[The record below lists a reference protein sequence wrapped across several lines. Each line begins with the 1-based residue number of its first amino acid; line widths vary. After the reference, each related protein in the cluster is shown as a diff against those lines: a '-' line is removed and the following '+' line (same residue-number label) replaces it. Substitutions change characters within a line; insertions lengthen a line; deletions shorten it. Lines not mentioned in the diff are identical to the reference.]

1 MSRVDFAIPDF
12 CSLILKV
19 PSVGRQFLAGL
30 HWKRY
35 WEINMRKLK
44 IIVHISLDG
53 VIQTTSSPE
62 DEFPYGD
69 WTAPYR
75 SPAGLQVVNELYGKT
90 CDMLVGRRTYDM
102 LASFWPRAPKSPMAD
117 RLNAATKYVVTHRP
131 ESLEW
136 RPVEAIGSDLVD
148 SVRRIKAGNGP
159 QLVVTGSSTLISVL
173 LDHGLADEVILL
185 VNPIVLGKGKRFF
198 EGGSLPRGFAL
209 GSSMALPAGILVN
222 VYKLIPTL
230 AEEALS
236 RAKLERE
243 FEIAREVQERLF
255 PQKLPNVA
263 GVEMAAHCRPAQAVG
278 GDYYDLI
285 DIRDGSAAGATR
297 TPGEN
302 FASTSGTTEQGC
314 DRLGIAIGD
323 ISGKGMSAALL
334 MASLHAS
341 LRGQVLSG
349 AGDLGT
355 KMANVNRLLYD
366 ASEANRYAT
375 FFYAELDC
383 ASRTLHYVNGG
394 HNPPAVLRKEDGAWR
409 VFRLGDGGPVV
420 GLLADAVYREQML
433 HLLPGDIFLAFTDG
447 ISEAM
452 NASEDE
458 WGENRMISEAQ
469 GHADLNA
476 EKLLQRLFRA
486 ADAFAAGAPQHDD
499 MTLVVLRL

>member
-1 MSRVDFAIPDF
+1 
-12 CSLILKV
+12 
-19 PSVGRQFLAGL
+19 
-30 HWKRY
+30 
-35 WEINMRKLK
+35 MRKLK
-44 IIVHISLDG
+44 IIEHISLDG
-53 VIQTTSSPE
+53 VTQMHSTPDNDFS
-62 DEFPYGD
+62 YGD

-75 SPAGLQVVNELYGKT
+75 SPAGLQIMNEMYGS
-90 CDMLVGRRTYDM
+90 CDLLFGRRTYDLM
-102 LASFWPRAPKSPMAD
+102 ASFWPKAPKSPMGD
-117 RLNAATKYVVTHRP
+117 RMNAATKYVVTHRP

-136 RPVEAIGSDLVD
+136 GPFEIVGSDLVE
-148 SVRRIKAGNGP
+148 SVRRIKIKKGP
-159 QLVVTGSSTLISVL
+159 DLIVTGSSTLTSLL
-173 LDHGLADEVILL
+173 LDHGLADEVVLL

-209 GSSMALPAGILVN
+209 GSSRALPSGILVN

-230 AEEALS
+230 AEEAVS
-236 RAKLERE
+236 NAKLERE

-255 PQKLPNVA
+255 PQTLPKVD
-263 GVEMAAHCRPAQAVG
+263 GVEMAAHCRPAHAVG

-285 DIRDGSAAGATR
+285 DIRDRSLA
-297 TPGEN
+297 E
-302 FASTSGTTEQGC
+302 TEPAQGC
-314 DRLGIAIGD
+314 NRLGIAIGD

-349 AGDLGT
+349 TGDLGN

-366 ASEANRYAT
+366 ASESNRYAT

-394 HNPPAVLRKEDGAWR
+394 HNSPAILRREGGAWQ
-409 VFRLGDGGPVV
+409 VSRLGDGGPVM
-420 GLLADAVYREQML
+420 GLLAGAIYKEQTV
-433 HLLPGDIFLAFTDG
+433 HLLPGDILLAFTDG

-452 NASEDE
+452 NHAEDE
-458 WGENRMISEAQ
+458 WGEDRMIAEAQ
-469 GHADLNA
+469 AHAELNA
-476 EKLLQRLFRA
+476 EELLEQLFRA

>member
-1 MSRVDFAIPDF
+1 
-12 CSLILKV
+12 
-19 PSVGRQFLAGL
+19 
-30 HWKRY
+30 
-35 WEINMRKLK
+35 MRKLK
-44 IIVHISLDG
+44 IIEHISLDG
-53 VIQTTSSPE
+53 VVQTTSGP
-62 DEFPYGD
+62 DGDFPYGD

-75 SPAGLQVVNELYGKT
+75 SPAGLQIVNELYGKT
-90 CDMLVGRRTYDM
+90 CDLMLGRRTYDL
-102 LASFWPRAPKSPMAD
+102 LASFWPKAPKSPMAD

-136 RPVEAIGSDLVD
+136 GPFEAIGSDLVD
-148 SVRRIKAGNGP
+148 SVRRIKAKNGP
-159 QLVVTGSSTLISVL
+159 DLVVPGSSTLTTVL
-173 LDHGLADEVILL
+173 LDHGLADELVLL

-209 GSSMALPAGILVN
+209 GSSRAVPSGILVN
-222 VYKLIPTL
+222 IYKLIPTL
-230 AEEALS
+230 AEEAMS

-255 PQKLPNVA
+255 PQTLPNIA

-285 DIRDGSAAGATR
+285 DIRDGALAEAGHA
-297 TPGEN
+297 PGEN
-302 FASTSGTTEQGC
+302 ISSASGTTAHGC

-355 KMANVNRLLYD
+355 KMANVNRLLYA
-366 ASEANRYAT
+366 ASDSNRYAT

-383 ASRTLHYVNGG
+383 ASRKLHYVNGG

-409 VFRLGDGGPVV
+409 VFRLGDGGPVI
-420 GLLADAVYREQML
+420 GLLAGAVYKEQML
-433 HLLPGDIFLAFTDG
+433 HLLPGDILLAFTDG

-452 NASEDE
+452 NATEDE
-458 WGENRMISEAQ
+458 WGETRMIAEAQ
-469 GHADLNA
+469 AHADLNA
-476 EKLLQRLFRA
+476 EELLQRLFRA

>member
-1 MSRVDFAIPDF
+1 
-12 CSLILKV
+12 
-19 PSVGRQFLAGL
+19 
-30 HWKRY
+30 
-35 WEINMRKLK
+35 MRKLK
-44 IIVHISLDG
+44 IIEHISLDG
-53 VIQTTSSPE
+53 VIQMTSSPG
-62 DEFPYGD
+62 DDFPYGD

-75 SPAGLQVVNELYGKT
+75 SPAGLQIVNEMYGKT
-90 CDMLVGRRTYDM
+90 CDLLFGRRTYDI
-102 LASFWPRAPKSPMAD
+102 LASFWPKAPKSPMAD
-117 RLNAATKYVVTHRP
+117 RLSAATKYVVTHRP

-136 RPVEAIGSDLVD
+136 GPFEVMGSDLVE
-148 SVRRIKAGNGP
+148 SVRRIKARNGP
-159 QLVVTGSSTLISVL
+159 DLIVTGSSTLISVL
-173 LDHGLADEVILL
+173 LDHGLADEVVML

-209 GSSMALPAGILVN
+209 GSSMALPSGILVN

-230 AEEALS
+230 AEEAVS

-243 FEIAREVQERLF
+243 MEIAREVQERLF
-255 PQKLPNVA
+255 PQTFPHVA

-285 DIRDGSAAGATR
+285 DIREGSLGEAGHTA
-297 TPGEN
+297 
-302 FASTSGTTEQGC
+302 GC

-323 ISGKGMSAALL
+323 VSGKGMSAALL

-349 AGDLGT
+349 AGDLGA

-366 ASEANRYAT
+366 ASGSNRYAT

-409 VFRLGDGGPVV
+409 VFRLGDGGPVI
-420 GLLADAVYREQML
+420 GLLAGAVYKEQML
-433 HLLPGDIFLAFTDG
+433 QLLPGDILLAFTDG
-447 ISEAM
+447 LSEAM
-452 NASEDE
+452 NGSDDE
-458 WGENRMISEAQ
+458 WGEDRMIAEAQ
-469 GHADLNA
+469 AHADLNA
-476 EKLLQRLFRA
+476 EELLQHLFRA

-499 MTLVVLRL
+499 MTVVVLRL

>member
-1 MSRVDFAIPDF
+1 
-12 CSLILKV
+12 
-19 PSVGRQFLAGL
+19 
-30 HWKRY
+30 
-35 WEINMRKLK
+35 MRKLK
-44 IIVHISLDG
+44 IIEHISLDG
-53 VIQTTSSPE
+53 VIQMTSGPQ
-62 DEFPYGD
+62 DDFPYGD

-75 SPAGLQVVNELYGKT
+75 SPAGLQIVDEMYGKT
-90 CDMLVGRRTYDM
+90 CDLLIGRRTYDI
-102 LASFWPRAPKSPMAD
+102 LASFWPNAPKSPMAD

-136 RPVEAIGSDLVD
+136 GPFEAIGSDLAD
-148 SVRRIKAGNGP
+148 SVRRIKVRKGP
-159 QLVVTGSSTLISVL
+159 DLVVAGSSTLISVL

-209 GSSMALPAGILVN
+209 GSTMALPSGILVN

-230 AEEALS
+230 AEEAVS

-255 PQKLPNVA
+255 PQTFPNVA
-263 GVEMAAHCRPAQAVG
+263 GVEIAAHCRPAQAVG

-285 DIRDGSAAGATR
+285 DIRDGSLAEAEHA
-297 TPGEN
+297 PGEN
-302 FASTSGTTEQGC
+302 ISSANVTPAHGC

-341 LRGQVLSG
+341 LRGQTLSG

-366 ASEANRYAT
+366 ASDSSRYAT

-383 ASRTLHYVNGG
+383 GSRTLHYVNGG
-394 HNPPAVLRKEDGAWR
+394 HNPPAVLRKEDGGWR
-409 VFRLGDGGPVV
+409 VIRLEEGGPVV
-420 GLLADAVYREQML
+420 GLFAGAVYEEQML
-433 HLLPGDIFLAFTDG
+433 QLLPGDILLAYTDG

-452 NASEDE
+452 NAAEDE
-458 WGENRMISEAQ
+458 WGEDRMIAEAQ
-469 GHADLNA
+469 ASANLSAA
-476 EKLLQRLFRA
+476 ELLQRLLLA

-499 MTLVVLRL
+499 MTLVVLRISV

>member
-1 MSRVDFAIPDF
+1 
-12 CSLILKV
+12 
-19 PSVGRQFLAGL
+19 
-30 HWKRY
+30 
-35 WEINMRKLK
+35 MRKLK
-44 IIVHISLDG
+44 IIEHISLDG
-53 VIQTTSSPE
+53 VIQMTSGPE
-62 DEFPYGD
+62 DDFPYGD

-75 SPAGLQVVNELYGKT
+75 SPAGLQIVNELYGKT
-90 CDMLVGRRTYDM
+90 CDVLLGRRTYDL
-102 LASFWPRAPKSPMAD
+102 LASFWPKAPKSPMGE

-136 RPVEAIGSDLVD
+136 GPFEAIGSDLVD
-148 SVRRIKAGNGP
+148 NVRRIKAKKGP
-159 QLVVTGSSTLISVL
+159 DLVVPGSSTLTSVL
-173 LDHGLADEVILL
+173 LDHGLADEVVLL

-209 GSSMALPAGILVN
+209 GSTMALPSGILVN

-230 AEEALS
+230 AEEAVS

-255 PQKLPNVA
+255 PQTLPNIA
-263 GVEMAAHCRPAQAVG
+263 GVEMAAHCRPAHAVG

-285 DIRDGSAAGATR
+285 DIRDGSLAEAGHA
-297 TPGEN
+297 PGEN
-302 FASTSGTTEQGC
+302 ISSASGTMAHNG

-366 ASEANRYAT
+366 ASDSNRYAT

-394 HNPPAVLRKEDGAWR
+394 HNPPAVLRKEDGVWR
-409 VFRLGDGGPVV
+409 VFRLGDGGPVI
-420 GLLADAVYREQML
+420 GLLAGAVYKEQML
-433 HLLPGDIFLAFTDG
+433 HLLAGDILLAFTDG
-447 ISEAM
+447 ISEAT
-452 NASEDE
+452 NATEDE
-458 WGENRMISEAQ
+458 WGETRMIAEAQ
-469 GHADLNA
+469 AHADLNA
-476 EKLLQRLFRA
+476 EELLQRLFRA
-486 ADAFAAGAPQHDD
+486 VDAFAAGAPQHDD
-499 MTLVVLRL
+499 MTLVVMRL

>member
-1 MSRVDFAIPDF
+1 
-12 CSLILKV
+12 
-19 PSVGRQFLAGL
+19 
-30 HWKRY
+30 
-35 WEINMRKLK
+35 MRKLK
-44 IIVHISLDG
+44 IILHISLDG
-53 VIQTTSSPE
+53 VVQMTGGPG
-62 DEFPYGD
+62 DDFPYGD

-75 SPAGLQVVNELYGKT
+75 SPAGLKIVDGLYGKT
-90 CDMLVGRRTYDM
+90 CDLLFGRRTYD
-102 LASFWPRAPKSPMAD
+102 LLGSFWPKAPKSPMAD

-136 RPVEAIGSDLVD
+136 GPFEAVGSDLVE
-148 SVRRIKAGNGP
+148 SVRRIKTKKGP
-159 QLVVTGSSTLISVL
+159 ELIVTGSSTLTSLL
-173 LDHGLADEVILL
+173 LDHGLADEVVLL

-209 GSSMALPAGILVN
+209 GSSMALPSGILVN
-222 VYKLIPTL
+222 IYKIIPTL

-236 RAKLERE
+236 HAKLERE

-255 PQKLPNVA
+255 PQTLPKVA
-263 GVEMAAHCRPAQAVG
+263 GVEIAAHCRPAQAVG

-285 DIRDGSAAGATR
+285 DIRDNSL
-297 TPGEN
+297 P
-302 FASTSGTTEQGC
+302 TTAQSC

-349 AGDLGT
+349 TGDLGT

-366 ASEANRYAT
+366 ASESNRYAT

-394 HNPPAVLRKEDGAWR
+394 HNPPAVLRKENEDGAWR
-409 VFRLGDGGPVV
+409 VIRLADGGPVI
-420 GLLADAVYREQML
+420 GLLAGAAYKEQTL
-433 HLLPGDIFLAFTDG
+433 QLLSGDILLAFTDG

-452 NASEDE
+452 NPSDDE
-458 WGENRMISEAQ
+458 WGEDRMIAEAQ
-469 GHADLNA
+469 AHTDLTA
-476 EKLLQRLFRA
+476 ENLLQHLFRA
-486 ADAFAAGAPQHDD
+486 ADTFASGAPQHDD

>member
-1 MSRVDFAIPDF
+1 
-12 CSLILKV
+12 
-19 PSVGRQFLAGL
+19 
-30 HWKRY
+30 
-35 WEINMRKLK
+35 MRKLK
-44 IIVHISLDG
+44 IIEHISLDG
-53 VIQTTSSPE
+53 VIQMTSSPE
-62 DEFPYGD
+62 DDFPYGD

-75 SPAGLQVVNELYGKT
+75 SPAGLQIVNEMYGKT
-90 CDMLVGRRTYDM
+90 CDVLFGRRTYDL
-102 LASFWPRAPKSPMAD
+102 LASFWPKAPKSPMAD
-117 RLNAATKYVVTHRP
+117 RLNVATKYVVTHRP

-136 RPVEAIGSDLVD
+136 GPFEAIGSDLVD
-148 SVRRIKAGNGP
+148 SVRRIKARSGP
-159 QLVVTGSSTLISVL
+159 DLVVTGSSTLTSLL
-173 LDHGLADEVILL
+173 LDHGLADEVVLL
-185 VNPIVLGKGKRFF
+185 VNPIALGKGKRFF

-209 GSSMALPAGILVN
+209 GSSRALPSGILVN

-230 AEEALS
+230 AEEAMS

-243 FEIAREVQERLF
+243 MEIAREVQERLF
-255 PQKLPNVA
+255 PQTFPNIA

-285 DIRDGSAAGATR
+285 DIRDGSLVEAGHAPSENMSSASR
-297 TPGEN
+297 TT
-302 FASTSGTTEQGC
+302 AHGC
-314 DRLGIAIGD
+314 HRLGIAIGD

-349 AGDLGT
+349 AGDLGF
-355 KMANVNRLLYD
+355 KMANVNRLLHD
-366 ASEANRYAT
+366 ASDSNRYAT

-409 VFRLGDGGPVV
+409 VFRLVDGGPVV
-420 GLLADAVYREQML
+420 GLLAGAAYKEQML
-433 HLLPGDIFLAFTDG
+433 DLLPGDILLAFTDG

-458 WGENRMISEAQ
+458 WGEDRMIGEAQ
-469 GHADLNA
+469 AHADLNA
-476 EKLLQRLFRA
+476 GELLQRLFRA

-499 MTLVVLRL
+499 MTLLVLRLSVWD

>member
-1 MSRVDFAIPDF
+1 
-12 CSLILKV
+12 
-19 PSVGRQFLAGL
+19 
-30 HWKRY
+30 
-35 WEINMRKLK
+35 
-44 IIVHISLDG
+44 
-53 VIQTTSSPE
+53 
-62 DEFPYGD
+62 
-69 WTAPYR
+69 
-75 SPAGLQVVNELYGKT
+75 
-90 CDMLVGRRTYDM
+90 
-102 LASFWPRAPKSPMAD
+102 
-117 RLNAATKYVVTHRP
+117 
-131 ESLEW
+131 
-136 RPVEAIGSDLVD
+136 
-148 SVRRIKAGNGP
+148 
-159 QLVVTGSSTLISVL
+159 
-173 LDHGLADEVILL
+173 
-185 VNPIVLGKGKRFF
+185 
-198 EGGSLPRGFAL
+198 
-209 GSSMALPAGILVN
+209 
-222 VYKLIPTL
+222 
-230 AEEALS
+230 
-236 RAKLERE
+236 
-243 FEIAREVQERLF
+243 
-255 PQKLPNVA
+255 
-263 GVEMAAHCRPAQAVG
+263 
-278 GDYYDLI
+278 
-285 DIRDGSAAGATR
+285 
-297 TPGEN
+297 
-302 FASTSGTTEQGC
+302 
-314 DRLGIAIGD
+314 
-323 ISGKGMSAALL
+323 MSAALL

>member
-1 MSRVDFAIPDF
+1 
-12 CSLILKV
+12 
-19 PSVGRQFLAGL
+19 
-30 HWKRY
+30 
-35 WEINMRKLK
+35 MRKLK
-44 IIVHISLDG
+44 IIEHISLDG
-53 VIQTTSSPE
+53 VIQMTSGPE
-62 DEFPYGD
+62 DDFPYGD

-75 SPAGLQVVNELYGKT
+75 SPAGLQIVNEMYGKT
-90 CDMLVGRRTYDM
+90 CDVLFGRRTYDL
-102 LASFWPRAPKSPMAD
+102 LAGFWPKAPKSPMAD

-136 RPVEAIGSDLVD
+136 GPFEAIGSDLLD
-148 SVRRIKAGNGP
+148 NVRRIKARKGP
-159 QLVVTGSSTLISVL
+159 DLIVTGSSTLISVL
-173 LDHGLADEVILL
+173 LDHGLADEVVLL

-209 GSSMALPAGILVN
+209 GSSMALPSGILVN

-230 AEEALS
+230 AEEAVS

-255 PQKLPNVA
+255 PQAFPSVA

-285 DIRDGSAAGATR
+285 DIGDGSPAEAGHA
-297 TPGEN
+297 P
-302 FASTSGTTEQGC
+302 GC

-323 ISGKGMSAALL
+323 ISGKGMFAALL

-355 KMANVNRLLYD
+355 KMANVNRLLYH
-366 ASEANRYAT
+366 ASDSNRYAT
-375 FFYAELDC
+375 LFYAELDR

-394 HNPPAVLRKEDGAWR
+394 HNPPAVLRKEDGTWR
-409 VFRLGDGGPVV
+409 VFRLGDGGPVI
-420 GLLADAVYREQML
+420 GLLAGAVYKEQTL
-433 HLLPGDIFLAFTDG
+433 QLLPGDILLAFTDG

-458 WGENRMISEAQ
+458 WGEDRMIAEAQ
-469 GHADLNA
+469 AHADLNA
-476 EKLLQRLFRA
+476 EELLQRLFRA

>member
-1 MSRVDFAIPDF
+1 
-12 CSLILKV
+12 
-19 PSVGRQFLAGL
+19 
-30 HWKRY
+30 
-35 WEINMRKLK
+35 MRKLK
-44 IIVHISLDG
+44 IIEHISLDG
-53 VIQTTSSPE
+53 VIQMTSGPE
-62 DEFPYGD
+62 DDFPYGD

-75 SPAGLQVVNELYGKT
+75 SPAGLQIVDEMYGKT
-90 CDMLVGRRTYDM
+90 CDVLFGRRTYDL
-102 LASFWPRAPKSPMAD
+102 LASFWPKAPKSPMAD

-136 RPVEAIGSDLVD
+136 SPFEAIGSDLVD
-148 SVRRIKAGNGP
+148 SVRRIKARNGP
-159 QLVVTGSSTLISVL
+159 DLVVTGSSTLTSVL
-173 LDHGLADEVILL
+173 LDHGLADEVVLL

-198 EGGSLPRGFAL
+198 AGGSLPRGFAL
-209 GSSMALPAGILVN
+209 GSTRALPSGILVN

-230 AEEALS
+230 AEEAVS

-255 PQKLPNVA
+255 PQTLPNVA
-263 GVEMAAHCRPAQAVG
+263 GVEMAAHCRPAQAIG

-285 DIRDGSAAGATR
+285 DIRDGSLAEAGHA
-297 TPGEN
+297 PGEN
-302 FASTSGTTEQGC
+302 ISSASGTTAHGC

-366 ASEANRYAT
+366 ASDSNRYAT
-375 FFYAELDC
+375 LFYAELDC
-383 ASRTLHYVNGG
+383 ASRTLNYVNGG
-394 HNPPAVLRKEDGAWR
+394 HNPPAVLRKENGAWR
-409 VFRLGDGGPVV
+409 VFRLGDGGPAI
-420 GLLADAVYREQML
+420 GLLAGAVYKEQIL
-433 HLLPGDIFLAFTDG
+433 HLLRDDILLAFTDG

-458 WGENRMISEAQ
+458 WGEDRMIAEAQ
-469 GHADLNA
+469 AHVDLNA
-476 EKLLQRLFRA
+476 EELLQRLFRA

-499 MTLVVLRL
+499 MTIVVLRL